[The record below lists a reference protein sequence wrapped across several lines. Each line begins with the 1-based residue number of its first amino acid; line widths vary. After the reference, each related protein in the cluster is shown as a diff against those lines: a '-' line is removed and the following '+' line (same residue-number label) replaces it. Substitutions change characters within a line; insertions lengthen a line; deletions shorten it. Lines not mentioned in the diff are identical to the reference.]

1 MTLHLRLQ
9 VFIWN
14 DMNKFGRKLLGDTAT
29 VFGNP
34 SNTEYPR
41 AALRLKPHY
50 LNLKMQGSC
59 YEFLL
64 RITVQVA

>member
-1 MTLHLRLQ
+1 
-9 VFIWN
+9 
-14 DMNKFGRKLLGDTAT
+14 MNKFGRKLLGDTAT